1 MQDIP
6 VYLFLGFLES
16 GKTTFLQGTL
26 EDERFNAGERTLL
39 LLCEEG
45 EVPLDPTKFASD
57 NVFTEVIDR
66 PERVNP
72 DKLEALRR
80 KHRAERVIVEYN
92 GMWQVTDL
100 LSAFPEGWMLAQ
112 CLCFFDG
119 STIDVYNANMRSL
132 VVDKLNWCD
141 LAVFNRLPVGTD
153 TMPLHK
159 LVRGVTR
166 RSDIAYEFVDQTTV
180 YDDIE
185 DPLPFDKE
193 GKIIEIEDRDYAL
206 WYRDLSENMNDYD
219 GKTVRFLGVVAVDGK
234 MPAGQFFCGRHVMTC
249 CEDDIAYNGLLVI
262 AEKPAAVAGLKSYDW
277 IRLTGKIR
285 LEKTRYYK
293 ARGPVIYLTE
303 MTPAEKPEQPVATF
317 Y

>member
-1 MQDIP
+1 MQEIP
-6 VYLFLGFLES
+6 VYLFLGFLEG
-16 GKTTFLQGTL
+16 GKTTFIQGTL

-45 EVPLDPTKFASD
+45 EVPLDPAKFPSD
-57 NVFTEVIDR
+57 KVFVETIDR

-92 GMWQVTDL
+92 GMWQVSDL

-119 STIDVYNANMRSL
+119 ATIDVYNANMRSL

-141 LAVFNRLPVGTD
+141 LVVFNRLPLGKD

-159 LVRGVTR
+159 LVRGITR
-166 RSDIAYEFVDQTTV
+166 RSDIAYEFVDGSTM

-193 GKIIEIEDRDYAL
+193 GKVIDIEDRDYAL
-206 WYRDLSENMNDYD
+206 WYRDLSENMKDYD
-219 GKTVRFLGVVAVDGK
+219 GKTVQFLGVVAVDGK
-234 MPAGQFFCGRHVMTC
+234 MPAGLFFCGRHVMTC
-249 CEDDIAYNGLLVI
+249 CEDDIAYNGLLM
-262 AEKPAAVAGLKSYDW
+262 VADDPSLASGLKSYDW
-277 IRLTGKIR
+277 VRVTGEIR

-293 ARGPVIYLTE
+293 ARGPVVHLTRIA
-303 MTPAEKPEQPVATF
+303 PAEKPDQPVATF